1 MFEYWELKKTS
12 PMVVRTAHIIFILHR
27 TLKLNCFK
35 SMSKFFMWSHPV
47 VTISLQFTKASY
59 FKYTIWWGS
68 FDINFPNDINF
79 QNNQITSLIP
89 FWIKVKTAY
98 PLLLSEL
105 TSRKIMGFTIW
116 YICEQSFF
124 KFSHLEK

>member
-1 MFEYWELKKTS
+1 MFECWELKKTS
-12 PMVVRTAHIIFILHR
+12 PMGVRTAHIIFHS

-35 SMSKFFMWSHPV
+35 SMSKFFMWSPNPV

-59 FKYTIWWGS
+59 FKYTIWWAS

-79 QNNQITSLIP
+79 QNNQITSLIL

-105 TSRKIMGFTIW
+105 TSRKIMWFTIC
-116 YICEQSFF
+116 YMCEQSFF
-124 KFSHLEK
+124 KFAHLEK